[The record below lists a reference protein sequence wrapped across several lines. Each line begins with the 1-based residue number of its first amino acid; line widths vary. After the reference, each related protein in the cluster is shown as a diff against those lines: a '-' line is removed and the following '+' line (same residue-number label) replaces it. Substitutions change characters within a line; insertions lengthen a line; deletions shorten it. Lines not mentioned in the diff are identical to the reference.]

1 MIIMLSME
9 TDEVL
14 CVQLKLIL
22 FALEVL
28 QHQKTIVMFD
38 QQDYMQ
44 ILLKLSVRLCEEMD

>member
-1 MIIMLSME
+1 MQMLSME

-14 CVQLKLIL
+14 YVQLKLIL
-22 FALEVL
+22 FALEAL